1 MSQGSRPDRVADQI
15 RGELGQL
22 LAREVHDPGIG
33 FVTIT
38 RVQVTADL
46 QQARVFYTSFGDA
59 TAQRSSAR
67 ALERATPFL
76 RRHIGSRLRL
86 RRVPELTFLV
96 DESIAG
102 QDRIEQLL
110 KEIGSSVSSDHPADE
125 GSAPHAAEA
134 DDMAEGGAEESGRRP
149 KK

>member
-38 RVQVTADL
+38 RVQVTPDL
-46 QQARVFYTSFGDA
+46 QHARVFFTALGDER
-59 TAQRSSAR
+59 TRRNSDR
-67 ALERATPFL
+67 ALHRAIPFL
-76 RRHIGSRLRL
+76 RRQIGSRLRL
-86 RRVPELTFLV
+86 RRVPEIEFIY

-110 KEIGSSVSSDHPADE
+110 QDLHAGDAVPSD
-125 GSAPHAAEA
+125 
-134 DDMAEGGAEESGRRP
+134 DDDKS
-149 KK
+149 

>member
-22 LAREVHDPGIG
+22 LARDVHDPGIG

-38 RVQVTADL
+38 RVQVTPDL
-46 QQARVFYTSFGDA
+46 QHARVYYTVLGDDRA
-59 TAQRSSAR
+59 RRNSDR
-67 ALERATPFL
+67 ALHRAIPFL
-76 RRHIGSRLRL
+76 RRQIGSRLRL
-86 RRVPELTFLV
+86 RRVPELEFLY

-110 KEIGSSVSSDHPADE
+110 QDLHAGEAPPHDDDE
-125 GSAPHAAEA
+125 S
-134 DDMAEGGAEESGRRP
+134 
-149 KK
+149 